1 MTWKRFTRFRLFVR
15 ETTDLITQMPAFTLS
30 LSLALTS
37 WVTTSQDA
45 GYIHK
50 TPYHTCDV
58 TIFYFLTDE
67 DINRGE
73 NILPSLLRCH
83 IDTHEC
89 HMGVT
94 AIHRKLFLNLF
105 RLSLT
110 TTIIIWGW
118 GVLSCNASINVVYHC
133 QVYLIWVIGVNLPL
147 SVFLCWRSE
156 WEANGHV
163 SMRHLLMT
171 SSHWLRFHHS
181 FRQTVILKR

>member
-1 MTWKRFTRFRLFVR
+1 MTWKRFTRFWLFVR
-15 ETTDLITQMPAFTLS
+15 ETTDLITQMPEMRAFTLS

-73 NILPSLLRCH
+73 NILPSLLWCH

-94 AIHRKLFLNLF
+94 AIHRKLFLDLF

-118 GVLSCNASINVVYHC
+118 GYCHVMHPSMPFTTARYIWSGLLVLTYHFQFSCAE
-133 QVYLIWVIGVNLPL
+133 G
-147 SVFLCWRSE
+147 RSE
-156 WEANGHV
+156 K
-163 SMRHLLMT
+163 RT
-171 SSHWLRFHHS
+171 DTFPC
-181 FRQTVILKR
+181 VIF